1 MLYWSLLLFFASLIS
16 GVFAFFG
23 SEIAKVLLVMFAL
36 LCAWTLW
43 QARRGSAPNNRGPD
57 S

>member
-1 MLYWSLLLFFASLIS
+1 MLYWSLLLFFATVIS
-16 GVFAFFG
+16 GIFAFFG
-23 SEIAKVLLVMFAL
+23 SETGKVLLVMFAL

-43 QARRGSAPNNRGPD
+43 QARRGRAPNNLGPD